1 VAGIDDF
8 AMIGEVVGRHFKNI
22 SQEEDALPHLILID
36 GGRGQLESALNALK
50 PFKLPV
56 EIVAIAKAK
65 ERLPDRVYMPDK
77 KRPVLLEP
85 FSAITHL
92 LQRIRD
98 EVHRVAIRYHKKLR
112 AKRVLESPLEK
123 IKGIGKTRRLSLLR
137 HFGSID
143 AIKKASAEEIAS
155 VKGMNKKTAVHV
167 KTSLGTK

>member
-1 VAGIDDF
+1 
-8 AMIGEVVGRHFKNI
+8 
-22 SQEEDALPHLILID
+22 
-36 GGRGQLESALNALK
+36 
-50 PFKLPV
+50 LPV